1 MELPL
6 KDGSLYAVDDSL
18 YNDLCQCYPSLDVS
32 EHLQEMRIWLVCNDQ
47 KRKTRRGIKRFI
59 NSWLS
64 RAKGNNSEGYQQPH
78 KKLSIAEQ
86 QAESRRQGEQI
97 RANLS
102 TGGNDHQVLGENGS
116 DIRGQVVLAE
126 WPDDGGRHIYR
137 ELPALVRRDG

>member
-6 KDGSLYAVDDSL
+6 KDGSQYAVDDSL

-64 RAKGNNSEGYQQPH
+64 RAKGNNREGYQQPH
-78 KKLSIAEQ
+78 KKLSIAFW
-86 QAESRRQGEQI
+86 R
-97 RANLS
+97 
-102 TGGNDHQVLGENGS
+102 
-116 DIRGQVVLAE
+116 
-126 WPDDGGRHIYR
+126 
-137 ELPALVRRDG
+137 